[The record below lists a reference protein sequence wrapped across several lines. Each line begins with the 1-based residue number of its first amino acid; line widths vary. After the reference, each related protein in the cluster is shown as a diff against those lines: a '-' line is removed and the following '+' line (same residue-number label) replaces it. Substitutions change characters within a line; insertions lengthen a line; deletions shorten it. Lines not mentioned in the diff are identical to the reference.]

1 MVVEGERLGR
11 LVGKLAPQV
20 EQQKMEQNF
29 FLLRLQQI
37 EQLEQNFSLLNWWV
51 LLLVNFWLGS

>member
-29 FLLRLQQI
+29 SLLRLQQL

>member
-29 FLLRLQQI
+29 SLLRLQQL
-37 EQLEQNFSLLNWWV
+37 EQLEQNSSLLNWWV